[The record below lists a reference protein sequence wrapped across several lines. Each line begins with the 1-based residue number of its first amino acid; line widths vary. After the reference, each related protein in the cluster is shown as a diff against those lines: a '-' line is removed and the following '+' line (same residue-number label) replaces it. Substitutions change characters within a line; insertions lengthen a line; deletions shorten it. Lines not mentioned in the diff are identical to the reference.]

1 MTSLLNNPMKIHDNA
16 MVGILCD
23 DTMSENYANLLQFN
37 TSWWAFL
44 GPWYYFRLCF
54 SLSSCD
60 YDLTVIKK
68 SHTLNCY
75 LILQKFLLK
84 TKLTNSFLVTVVA
97 QFTAKTLNSGK
108 AIYYLSLLSCSIN
121 KLKSQMLFTCNTF
134 VPFDFTCKKIF
145 YSIKWWWW
153 WWWWGTSAP
162 LPPFSTALH
171 SPGLVQ
177 FCHWNCWAIFQQVHG

>member
-1 MTSLLNNPMKIHDNA
+1 MRHQEGKSGLQKK
-16 MVGILCD
+16 VGRRICARDITILTAHPRLFYIIFCCFLCFHSPLAKWRACWITLWKYTIMRWLVFCD

-84 TKLTNSFLVTVVA
+84 TKTYQLV
-97 QFTAKTLNSGK
+97 FGNCGSS
-108 AIYYLSLLSCSIN
+108 IYCQNTKFRKSYLLFVTSVLFN
-121 KLKSQMLFTCNTF
+121 K
-134 VPFDFTCKKIF
+134 
-145 YSIKWWWW
+145 
-153 WWWWGTSAP
+153 
-162 LPPFSTALH
+162 
-171 SPGLVQ
+171 
-177 FCHWNCWAIFQQVHG
+177 

>member
-1 MTSLLNNPMKIHDNA
+1 MCKGHHYFDCAPSFILYNFLLLSLFSLPPCQMTSLLNNPMKIDDNA

-84 TKLTNSFLVTVVA
+84 TKTYQLV
-97 QFTAKTLNSGK
+97 FGNCGSS
-108 AIYYLSLLSCSIN
+108 IYCQNTKFRKSYLLFVTSVLFN
-121 KLKSQMLFTCNTF
+121 K
-134 VPFDFTCKKIF
+134 
-145 YSIKWWWW
+145 
-153 WWWWGTSAP
+153 
-162 LPPFSTALH
+162 
-171 SPGLVQ
+171 
-177 FCHWNCWAIFQQVHG
+177 